1 MFRGRSRTV
10 VMLFVLAALGL
21 AGAAAVFAEEV
32 SRISAAE
39 EVRPASRIL
48 FENFL
53 RELTPEKLT
62 MIVDEEPDATGRIR
76 RLYLDMQGPR
86 IGGVR
91 VEYMRVEAL
100 DVQCN
105 PVEEWTRETETP
117 IEVRS
122 VLRAYTEAA
131 ITEKDINDDLIRK
144 QIGEDDANW
153 KKLSLDFSPEGLYA
167 RGYYHVKFLF
177 SLDILIELRG
187 KLGIREGKQI
197 WLEEYSFK
205 LNRVDVPDFLADR
218 AVAQLQP
225 ILDLG
230 RFLFPVRLDTLVMDD
245 EKVHLAGRVLPQRF
259 EGVVYTYGE

>member
-1 MFRGRSRTV
+1 VFRGRSRTV

-21 AGAAAVFAEEV
+21 AGAAAAFAEEAP
-32 SRISAAE
+32 RISAEA
-39 EVRPASRIL
+39 EVRPASKIL

-122 VLRAYTEAA
+122 VLMAYTEAA

-153 KKLSLDFSPEGLYA
+153 KKLSLDFSSEGLYA

-197 WLEEYSFK
+197 WLEEYGFK

-230 RFLFPVRLDTLVMDD
+230 RFLFPVRLETLVMDD
-245 EKVHLAGRVLPQRF
+245 EKVRLAGRVLPQRF
-259 EGVVYTYGE
+259 EGIVYTYGE